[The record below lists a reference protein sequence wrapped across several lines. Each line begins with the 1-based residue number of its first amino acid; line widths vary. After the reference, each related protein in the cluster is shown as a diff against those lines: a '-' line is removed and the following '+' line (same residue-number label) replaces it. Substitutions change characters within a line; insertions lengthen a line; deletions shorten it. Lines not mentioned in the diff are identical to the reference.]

1 MAVPVPMPMPAL
13 TMSALEKNSLG
24 TLASAAVFTV

>member
-1 MAVPVPMPMPAL
+1 VAVPVPVPVPAL
-13 TMSALEKNSLG
+13 TMNALEKNSLG